1 VLRDI
6 RLGFRYI
13 TERPRLLH
21 TVLSFYFVML
31 LALSNYVLMPGLC
44 KEVFDVGNAGVGI
57 LLGVSAAGGFVM
69 SLMVASLAD
78 SKRAPLFI
86 VLASLGTATGLIIM
100 GLAPNFAIVLLGGL
114 VAAGGTA
121 AFQTLNNSLALHLT
135 EGAFYGRVVSFV
147 FIAWGM
153 INLMSL
159 PVGYLADAFG
169 EQAVLAGEGIVLI
182 GVVSVLA
189 LISNMLPSE
198 QARAV

>member
-1 VLRDI
+1 MVLA
-6 RLGFRYI
+6 
-13 TERPRLLH
+13 
-21 TVLSFYFVML
+21 M
-31 LALSNYVLMPGLC
+31 SNYVLMPGLC

-86 VLASLGTATGLIIM
+86 VLASLGIACGLIVM
-100 GLAPNFAIVLLGGL
+100 GVAPNFAVVLLGGL
-114 VAAGGTA
+114 IAAGGTA

-169 EQAVLAGEGIVLI
+169 EQAVLAGEGVVLI
-182 GVVSVLA
+182 GVVTVLA
-189 LISNMLPSE
+189 LISRLIAVEEP
-198 QARAV
+198 QAA